1 MAFSCYCNLLLMLRM
16 TQFWHVFSYLSFIFM
31 IKYLSISNAIY
42 PKKQNCWNSN
52 LQIYKP
58 QFHHKLYYMLLMY
71 LLIFFHLYTER
82 NNGGADFL
90 IVNYI
95 KAFHFR
101 SCKLLTTSKT
111 YSVLFR
117 INKSSN
123 EQMSLK
129 YFQNICRHI

>member
-1 MAFSCYCNLLLMLRM
+1 MLRM

-31 IKYLSISNAIY
+31 IKGKVLNIYLFQMPFIQKSRIVGTAIY
-42 PKKQNCWNSN
+42 RSTSLSSTTNYITCFWC
-52 LQIYKP
+52 IYW
-58 QFHHKLYYMLLMY
+58 F
-71 LLIFFHLYTER
+71 FFHLYTER